1 MKTITDN
8 LNISYSELLKRPA
21 ENNLEIKNKV
31 QEIIEKVK
39 VQGDA
44 AVKSL
49 TKKFDG
55 VDIDSFEIDKQ
66 TIANSQKQIDGNIK
80 NAIELASR
88 NIMKFHSA

>member
-44 AVKSL
+44 ALK
-49 TKKFDG
+49 
-55 VDIDSFEIDKQ
+55 
-66 TIANSQKQIDGNIK
+66 
-80 NAIELASR
+80 
-88 NIMKFHSA
+88 